1 MVLAKQRLREGR
13 NRWMREENV
22 RMWKRQ
28 TTVCSGDKAVGEE
41 WRKGGDARGG
51 GTEQI
56 LIHRS
61 RERSFRGRNVQQIKA
76 TTASGWSQEVKQRDF
91 PKTERK
97 EVRQNSISKIF
108 KRSRTW
114 RGRQMERDTLVFA
127 LFFVDFK
134 MICNLS

>member
-22 RMWKRQ
+22 GMWKRQ
-28 TTVCSGDKAVGEE
+28 TAVCSGDKAVGED
-41 WRKGGDARGG
+41 WREGGDAGRG
-51 GTEQI
+51 GTEQT
-56 LIHRS
+56 LSHRS
-61 RERSFRGRNVQQIKA
+61 PERSLRGRNVQQIKA
-76 TTASGWSQEVKQRDF
+76 TTASGWSQEAEQRDF

-97 EVRQNSISKIF
+97 EVRQNAISKTF

-114 RGRQMERDTLVFA
+114 RGRQMARDTLVFA
-127 LFFVDFK
+127 LFFIDFK